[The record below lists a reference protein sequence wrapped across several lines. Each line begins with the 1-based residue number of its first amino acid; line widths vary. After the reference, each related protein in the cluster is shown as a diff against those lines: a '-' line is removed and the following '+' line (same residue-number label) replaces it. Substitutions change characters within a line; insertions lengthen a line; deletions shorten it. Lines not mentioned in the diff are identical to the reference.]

1 MPRTQSLRIDLNGKT
16 VVLPP
21 KPDGAPYQLF
31 DLFALVDIDPA
42 QQQGMVE
49 VSVNGNPDASYLSEI
64 SSGDRVHIG

>member
-1 MPRTQSLRIDLNGKT
+1 M
-16 VVLPP
+16 VLPP